1 MTVRYYMAKK
11 NAGPEPFGGV
21 QPNKVPERSIDG
33 KPTIYTYATCPFSL
47 KVKSLLKSRG
57 VEFTNVEVDPMK
69 KTELKWSDWRKVPV
83 FVDIDGTHVND
94 SNDILHYID
103 EKHGNEF
110 PRNGEDLEQDKWMS
124 FSNDILGKSIVAVI
138 YKNYRTSLHALDYVT
153 KVDKFSL
160 KDRFVSKWLGAVVM
174 RIIGRSRAKMFDESP
189 RTNLQTQLNSMSS
202 GIQGKFFGGEGTN
215 GADFANYGI
224 LRSMQGLNGFD
235 IVENHDIIWPWYSR
249 MQLLSDV

>member
-1 MTVRYYMAKK
+1 MARKGDSK
-11 NAGPEPFGGV
+11 IEGIGGV
-21 QPNKVPERSIDG
+21 QPDKVPERAIDG

-57 VEFTNVEVDPMK
+57 IEFSNVEVDPMK
-69 KTELKWSDWRKVPV
+69 KTELQWSDWKKVPV

-103 EKHGNEF
+103 ENNGNKF
-110 PRNGEDLEQDKWMS
+110 PRDGEDTEQDKWMN
-124 FSNDILGKSIVAVI
+124 FSNEILGKSIVAVI

-160 KDRFVSKWLGAVVM
+160 KDRIVSKWLGAVIM
-174 RIIGRSRAKMFDESP
+174 RMIGRSRAKMFDQPP
-189 RTNLQTQLNSMSS
+189 RTNLQTQLDSMSS
-202 GIQGKFFGGEGTN
+202 GIKGGFFGGEDPN

-235 IVENHDIIWPWYSR
+235 IVESHGVIWPWYNR
-249 MQLLSDV
+249 MQILSDM

>member
-1 MTVRYYMAKK
+1 MARKGGSETE
-11 NAGPEPFGGV
+11 AIGGV
-21 QPNKVPERSIDG
+21 QPSKVPEQVIDG

-57 VEFTNVEVDPMK
+57 IEFSNVEVDPMK
-69 KTELKWSDWRKVPV
+69 KTELQWSDWKKVPV

-103 EKHGNEF
+103 ENNGNKF
-110 PRNGEDLEQDKWMS
+110 PRDGEDDEQDKWMN

-174 RIIGRSRAKMFDESP
+174 RMIGRSRAKLFNQPP
-189 RTNLQTQLNSMSS
+189 RTNLQTQLDSMSS
-202 GIQGKFFGGEGTN
+202 GIKGGFFGGEDPN

-235 IVENHDIIWPWYSR
+235 IVESHGVVWPWYNR
-249 MQLLSDV
+249 MQILSDM

>member
-1 MTVRYYMAKK
+1 MARKDGSESE
-11 NAGPEPFGGV
+11 AFGGV
-21 QPNKVPERSIDG
+21 QPNKVPEKAIDG

-57 VEFTNVEVDPMK
+57 IEFSNVEVDPMK
-69 KTELKWSDWRKVPV
+69 KTELQWSDWKKVPV

-103 EKHGNEF
+103 ENNGNKF
-110 PRNGEDLEQDKWMS
+110 PRDGEDAEQDKWMN
-124 FSNDILGKSIVAVI
+124 FSNEILGKSIVAVI

-160 KDRFVSKWLGAVVM
+160 KDRIVSKWLGAVIM
-174 RIIGRSRAKMFDESP
+174 RMIGRSRAKMFDQPP
-189 RTNLQTQLNSMSS
+189 RTNLQTQLDSMSS
-202 GIQGKFFGGEGTN
+202 GIKGGFFGGEDPN

-235 IVENHDIIWPWYSR
+235 IVESHGVIWPWYNR
-249 MQLLSDV
+249 MQILSDM

>member
-1 MTVRYYMAKK
+1 MARKGGSETE
-11 NAGPEPFGGV
+11 AIGGV
-21 QPNKVPERSIDG
+21 QPSKVPEQVIDG

-57 VEFTNVEVDPMK
+57 IEFSNVEVDPMK
-69 KTELKWSDWRKVPV
+69 KTELQWSDWKKVPV
-83 FVDIDGTHVND
+83 FVDINGTHVND

-103 EKHGNEF
+103 ENNGNKF
-110 PRNGEDLEQDKWMS
+110 PRDGEDDEQDKWMN

-174 RIIGRSRAKMFDESP
+174 RMIGRSRAKLFNQPP
-189 RTNLQTQLNSMSS
+189 RTNLQTQLDSMSS
-202 GIQGKFFGGEGTN
+202 GIKGGFFGGEDPN
-215 GADFANYGI
+215 GAEFANYGI

-235 IVENHDIIWPWYSR
+235 IVESHGVVWPWYNR
-249 MQLLSDV
+249 MQILSDM

>member
-1 MTVRYYMAKK
+1 MARKGDSK
-11 NAGPEPFGGV
+11 IKAIGGV
-21 QPNKVPERSIDG
+21 QPDKVPERAIDG

-57 VEFTNVEVDPMK
+57 IEFSNVEVDPMK
-69 KTELKWSDWRKVPV
+69 KTELQWSDWKMVPV

-103 EKHGNEF
+103 ENNGNKF
-110 PRNGEDLEQDKWMS
+110 PRDGEDTEQDKWMN
-124 FSNDILGKSIVAVI
+124 FSNEILGKSIVAVI
-138 YKNYRTSLHALDYVT
+138 YKNYLTSLHALDYVT

-160 KDRFVSKWLGAVVM
+160 KDRIVSKWLGAVIM
-174 RIIGRSRAKMFDESP
+174 RMIGRSRAKMFDQPP
-189 RTNLQTQLNSMSS
+189 RTNLQTQLDSMSS
-202 GIQGKFFGGEGTN
+202 GIKGGFFGGEDPN

-235 IVENHDIIWPWYSR
+235 IVESHGVIWPWYNR
-249 MQLLSDV
+249 MQILSDM

>member
-1 MTVRYYMAKK
+1 MARKGDSK
-11 NAGPEPFGGV
+11 IKAIGGV
-21 QPNKVPERSIDG
+21 QPDKVPERAIDG

-57 VEFTNVEVDPMK
+57 IEFSNVEVDPMK
-69 KTELKWSDWRKVPV
+69 KTELQWSDWKKVPV

-103 EKHGNEF
+103 ENNGNKF
-110 PRNGEDLEQDKWMS
+110 PRDGEDTEQDKWMN
-124 FSNDILGKSIVAVI
+124 FSNEILGKSIVAVI

-160 KDRFVSKWLGAVVM
+160 KDRIVSKWLGAVIM
-174 RIIGRSRAKMFDESP
+174 RMIGRSRAKMFDQPP
-189 RTNLQTQLNSMSS
+189 RTNLQTQLDSMSS
-202 GIQGKFFGGEGTN
+202 GIKGGFFGGEDPN

-235 IVENHDIIWPWYSR
+235 IVESHGVIWPWYNR
-249 MQLLSDV
+249 MQILSDM